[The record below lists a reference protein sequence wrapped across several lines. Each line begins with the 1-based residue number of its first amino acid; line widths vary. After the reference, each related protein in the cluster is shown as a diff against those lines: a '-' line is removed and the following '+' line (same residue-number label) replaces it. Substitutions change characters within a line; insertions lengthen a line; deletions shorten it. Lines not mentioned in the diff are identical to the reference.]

1 MADAM
6 RVQPWLDA
14 AVKNIGQHALNP
26 LFIASLAETKLD
38 DVAEECVHAAPDDL
52 ALKIPLVPEADRG
65 LLHAGAA
72 ILAVAF
78 LAKAGMWPLN
88 FWLVPYLQGTDGRLP
103 RFRHVIC
110 LASLFADHGR
120 QGNS

>member
-52 ALKIPLVPEADRG
+52 ARIG
-65 LLHAGAA
+65 F
-72 ILAVAF
+72 AVAHALDASAPAVEGLDSEAAA
-78 LAKAGMWPLN
+78 LAQRIADAL
-88 FWLVPYLQGTDGRLP
+88 LARSEEHTSELQSLMRSSYA
-103 RFRHVIC
+103 VVC
-110 LASLFADHGR
+110 LKK
-120 QGNS
+120 